1 MQEEKKLMIKEI
13 ENLKKEKGNLANK
26 LKELPSSEILQ
37 NRIKEK
43 DILISELTKE
53 KEKMEVIIKDM
64 HMK

>member
-1 MQEEKKLMIKEI
+1 LIKGI
-13 ENLKKEKGNLANK
+13 ENLKKENGNIANK

-37 NRIKEK
+37 NQIKGK

-53 KEKMEVIIKDM
+53 KEKMEVIIKNM